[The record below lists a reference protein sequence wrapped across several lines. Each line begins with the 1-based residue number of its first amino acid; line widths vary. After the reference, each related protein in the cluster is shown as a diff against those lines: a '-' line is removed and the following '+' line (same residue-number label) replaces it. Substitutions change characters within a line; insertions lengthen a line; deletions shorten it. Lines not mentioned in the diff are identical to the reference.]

1 MNEDFVSFELA
12 VKLKERGLNI
22 PFYFFYR
29 SDDKLIHHAMV
40 AKPLVYCDNI
50 DDEVVCAPTIP
61 QVLKWLREAK
71 NVFIEISITTS
82 GYYSTVYSNIDL
94 TLANKT
100 TYYQEYVGATNEDY
114 NNCVLEAIEYILDNL
129 I

>member
-1 MNEDFVSFELA
+1 MEDFAPYELA
-12 VKLKERGLNI
+12 VKLKKKGFNWRIGYAYGNKGEYMYTVTEYDVDYI
-22 PFYFFYR
+22 P
-29 SDDKLIHHAMV
+29 
-40 AKPLVYCDNI
+40 
-50 DDEVVCAPTIP
+50 APTIS
-61 QVLKWLREAK
+61 QVLKWLRKEK

-94 TLANKT
+94 TLVNKT

-114 NNCVLEAIEYILDNL
+114 NNCVLEAIEYVLDNL